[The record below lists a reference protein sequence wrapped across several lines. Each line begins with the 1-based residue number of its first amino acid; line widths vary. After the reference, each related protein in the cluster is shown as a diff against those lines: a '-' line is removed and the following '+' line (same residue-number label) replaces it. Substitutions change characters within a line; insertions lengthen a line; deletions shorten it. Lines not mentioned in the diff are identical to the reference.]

1 MSVCK
6 HHGCGIL
13 LAVPVDSLPTQL
25 GNVKVHSPTE
35 PSLSP
40 LQQPEDLRLVCLLG
54 ALLAASIEARCSFP
68 GTLRLWRVALRNNGR
83 TGARGGEW

>member
-25 GNVKVHSPTE
+25 GNVKVHSPTAFAV
-35 PSLSP
+35 PSPAAGGPQTGLFTWGSLGSFHRSKVLLSWDP
-40 LQQPEDLRLVCLLG
+40 
-54 ALLAASIEARCSFP
+54 
-68 GTLRLWRVALRNNGR
+68 
-83 TGARGGEW
+83 